1 MVSVRLDPSQ
11 RFDPSTVGELLQQ
24 AESIIPAAARPLL
37 RPVLDTLMRGAG
49 LNPAMLTAMQGV
61 QLPSGN
67 ATGLLD
73 SMPFFGPG
81 NDLGT
86 LRAAPP
92 TPTAAE
98 TRRAERMMKKLGY
111 RPGQIEQ
118 FQAAVGLPETGVADR
133 ATLRRLD
140 STTKRIK
147 KAGDGYLTPG
157 MKNRRV
163 KDLQQRLARLGD
175 FQGTPT
181 GIYDQETSRASR
193 TFRRRHDNLQ
203 QGIKSFGKTAQRA
216 LNMELDN
223 IAHDPFRTRVDPS
236 SRRRELDARVLSDAR
251 DGGVGTGSSRSV
263 IAHVQRELTAA
274 GYNPNRTDGVWDN
287 HTQAMLHQFQRR
299 SGIEET
305 ERLGPNT
312 WGRLRGSTIETEANY
327 SPKQMIGERGSAVRR
342 TEQRLKKAGYNPGEV
357 DGRYTAA
364 TERAA
369 DRLRA
374 RYDRPEA
381 DGVSLGTAKL
391 ITKRIKERNGL
402 VKPIAARL
410 TSISEFGVQD
420 AEGAPA
426 NNGARYHAGKD
437 WFAPGGSRVRSPI
450 AGRVVEVRASSGN
463 SGQVFGG
470 TVKVQGNDGK
480 VWVFRHVD
488 PTNVRLGQR
497 VDAGDTIA
505 RITRWADGP
514 SHAHIE
520 LWKTLSGGYDFE
532 NMIDP
537 MRYLRRFL

>member
-1 MVSVRLDPSQ
+1 MVSVRLDSSQ
-11 RFDPSTVGELLQQ
+11 RFDPNTVAELLQQ
-24 AESIIPAAARPLL
+24 VEAAIPEQARPLL
-37 RPVLDTLMRGAG
+37 RPIADTLLRGAG
-49 LNPAMLTAMQGV
+49 INPAVITAMQGI

-73 SMPFFGPG
+73 RLPFFGPG

-86 LRAAPP
+86 LRAAVP

-98 TRRAERMMKKLGY
+98 TRRAERAMKKLGY
-111 RPGQIEQ
+111 RPGQLAQ
-118 FQAAVGLPETGVADR
+118 FQEAVGLPETGVADR
-133 ATLRRLD
+133 ATLRRLS
-140 STTKRIK
+140 STLERIK

-157 MKNRRV
+157 MKNGRV
-163 KDLQQRLARLGD
+163 KKLQQRLARLGD
-175 FQGTPT
+175 YQGEIN
-181 GIYDQETSRASR
+181 GIYNQELGQASR
-193 TFRRRHDNLQ
+193 TFRRRHDNLDPR
-203 QGIKSFGKTAQRA
+203 IKSFGKTAQRA
-216 LNMELDN
+216 LRMELDN
-223 IAHDPFRTRVDPS
+223 MAHDPFRTRVKPS
-236 SRRRELDARVLSDAR
+236 ERRRELDARVLSDAR
-251 DGGVGTGSSRSV
+251 DGGVGPGSSRAVVS
-263 IAHVQRELTAA
+263 HVQRELAAA
-274 GYNPNRTDGVWDN
+274 GYNANRTDGVWDN

-299 SGIEET
+299 SGIEPT

-312 WGRLRGSTIETEANY
+312 WAELRGSTIETNANY
-327 SPKQMIGERGSAVRR
+327 SPVQKIGERGRAVLR
-342 TEQRLKKAGYNPGEV
+342 TERRLKKAGYNPGAV

-374 RYDRPEA
+374 RYDRPDA
-381 DGVSLGTAKL
+381 DGVGLGTAKL
-391 ITKRIKERNGL
+391 ITKRIKERNAFQR
-402 VKPIAARL
+402 PIAARL

-450 AGRVVEVRASSGN
+450 AGRIVEVRASSGN

-488 PTNVRLGQR
+488 PSNVRVGQR
-497 VDAGDTIA
+497 VNAGDQIA
-505 RITRWADGP
+505 RVTRWADGP

-520 LWKTLSGGYDFE
+520 LWKTLGGGYDFE

-537 MRYLRRFL
+537 MRYLRRYL